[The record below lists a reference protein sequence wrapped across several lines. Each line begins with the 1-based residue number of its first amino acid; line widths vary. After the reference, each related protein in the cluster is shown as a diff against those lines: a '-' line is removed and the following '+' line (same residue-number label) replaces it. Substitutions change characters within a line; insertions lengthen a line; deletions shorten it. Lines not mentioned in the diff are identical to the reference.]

1 MEPPTET
8 YKEEDVFEE
17 PVPKKEKGPMDPKT
31 RARLLDNLRR
41 GRETSARKRKEKAE
55 ARRIKKSMAE
65 ADVQH
70 FLRMKQDAV
79 SASSFNPDTIMSKLA
94 EIENKIS
101 TFSAR
106 KPEPAQEPK
115 VEVKPKP
122 KVLPQPKPEPKPE
135 PKPYIP
141 EPIPP
146 ALQMYTTF
154 NSLPW

>member
-1 MEPPTET
+1 METPPET
-8 YKEEDVFEE
+8 YKEDDVFEK
-17 PVPKKEKGPMDPKT
+17 PVTKKDKGPMDPKT

-55 ARRIKKSMAE
+55 ARRIQKSIQE

-79 SASSFNPDTIMSKLA
+79 SASNFNPDTIMSKLA

-106 KPEPAQEPK
+106 KPEPTPEPK
-115 VEVKPKP
+115 VEDKPKP
-122 KVLPQPKPEPKPE
+122 KVLPQPKPEPETE
-135 PKPYIP
+135 PYVP

-146 ALQMYTTF
+146 ALEMYTTF